1 MIINVHAGHNPDG
14 KKGCGA
20 VGLLKESTENRKVAQ
35 RVIELLRAN
44 GHTVYDCTVNDGAS
58 ANDVLSKIVKKC
70 NAHTVDL
77 DVSIHFNASANDK
90 QGNGRTTGTECYIY
104 SETSQSQDEAVRIC
118 NNIAALGF
126 KNRGVQVKKNL
137 YVLRKTKAP
146 AVLVE
151 CCFVDDADDVKL
163 YDTEKMAVAI
173 ASGIVGKDLT
183 KQQTTPETS
192 EPVMKKTLKEW
203 AREVIAGKH
212 GNGHGNRET
221 SLKAAGCQFS
231 YDEVKA
237 EVNALCGVKTTTQTV
252 SAYYRKY
259 TGNSYGI
266 DTVFR
271 AIGVPE
277 AYCGNY
283 KNRMQVA
290 EANGITNYKGTAKQN
305 TSLIALAKQGKLK
318 KA

>member
-1 MIINVHAGHNPDG
+1 MRINVHAGHNLDG

-77 DVSIHFNASANDK
+77 DVSIHFNAGAYDK

-173 ASGIVGKDLT
+173 ASGIVGRDLT
-183 KQQTTPETS
+183 PKQSVASKPAE
-192 EPVMKKTLKEW
+192 EKKNFLVQITCSSLNI
-203 AREVIAGKH
+203 RAG
-212 GNGHGNRET
+212 
-221 SLKAAGCQFS
+221 AG
-231 YDEVKA
+231 
-237 EVNALCGVKTTTQTV
+237 
-252 SAYYRKY
+252 
-259 TGNSYGI
+259 
-266 DTVFR
+266 
-271 AIGVPE
+271 
-277 AYCGNY
+277 
-283 KNRMQVA
+283 
-290 EANGITNYKGTAKQN
+290 TNYKIVGSVKKNYKFTIVEVVG
-305 TSLIALAKQGKLK
+305 SWGRLK
-318 KA
+318 SGAGWINISTKYVKYL

>member
-14 KKGCGA
+14 MKGCGA
-20 VGLLKESTENRKVAQ
+20 VGLIKESTENRKVAQ
-35 RVIELLRAN
+35 RVIELLRADD
-44 GHTVYDCTVNDGAS
+44 HTVYDCTVNDGTSAS
-58 ANDVLSKIVKKC
+58 DVLSKIVKKC

-77 DVSIHFNASANDK
+77 DVSIHFNAGAYDK
-90 QGNGRTTGTECYIY
+90 NGNGKTTGTECYIY
-104 SETSQSQDEAVRIC
+104 SETSKSQDEALRIC

-163 YDTEKMAVAI
+163 YDTEKMACAI

-183 KQQTTPETS
+183 FTQS
-192 EPVMKKTLKEW
+192 EPIMEEKAAEKTLEDW

-212 GNGHGNRET
+212 GNGHANRET
-221 SLKAAGCQFS
+221 SLKAAGCPFA

-237 EVNALCGVKTTTQTV
+237 KVNALCGTKTTTQT
-252 SAYYRKY
+252 AYYPKY

-271 AIGVPE
+271 AVGVPE
-277 AYCGNY
+277 VYCGNY
-283 KNRMQVA
+283 KNRTQVA
-290 EANGITNYKGTAKQN
+290 VANGITNYKGTAKQN